1 MNNNHLQNSIAV
13 SVLLMTALFT
23 LPLAAIAPFRPP
35 PRTPGGPHHHP
46 RPRPQ

>member
-35 PRTPGGPHHHP
+35 PPPPYP
-46 RPRPQ
+46 RMPPSPPPP